1 MKRVQGSKGIALVEC
16 INHYTNK
23 YRVRWDI
30 QPYFNEEGEEQ
41 GVSYYETE
49 VMHKP
54 SMNDVRQIVLKGM
67 NQVIDDKIFS
77 EFVWNDMQVW
87 LSSENQFNYKAAY
100 DLAVQSGGGT
110 LPVIF
115 KFGSTDNPVYYE
127 FKTLEDLSGFYLQAM
142 NFINDTL
149 SKGWQKKDNV
159 DWSIYENEL
168 K

>member
-1 MKRVQGSKGIALVEC
+1 MKRVQGSKGIALIEC

-23 YRVRWDI
+23 YRIRWDI

-49 VMHKP
+49 VMNKP

-67 NQVIDDKIFS
+67 NQVIDDKILS

-115 KFGSTDNPVYYE
+115 KFGNTDNPVYYE
-127 FKTLEDLSGFYLQAM
+127 FKTLEDLSGFYLQVM
-142 NFINDTL
+142 SFINSTL